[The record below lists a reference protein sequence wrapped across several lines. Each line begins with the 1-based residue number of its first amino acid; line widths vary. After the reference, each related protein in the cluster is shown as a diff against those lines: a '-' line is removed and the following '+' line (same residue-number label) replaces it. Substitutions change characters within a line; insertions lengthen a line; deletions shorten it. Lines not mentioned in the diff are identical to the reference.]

1 MKVLVAVD
9 GSPSSTAAVEAVAAR
24 PWPEGTALE
33 VLTVI
38 HTAVPFVL
46 DPTYALVFV
55 HIDHLE
61 KARQHAPEIAEQ
73 AAAMLRRPGLTV
85 TTQILEGSPKTEILE
100 EAERWEADLIVVGT
114 HGHGAAARFLLGSVA
129 HSVVLHAP
137 CSVEVVRVKHVAEG
151 ATA

>member
-24 PWPEGTALE
+24 TWAEGTVVE

-38 HTAVPFVL
+38 HTGVPFIL
-46 DPTYALVFV
+46 DPTYAIIFV

-61 KARQHAPEIAEQ
+61 KARQQAPEIAER
-73 AAAMLRRPGLTV
+73 AAAMLRRPNLTV

-100 EAERWEADLIVVGT
+100 EAERWGADLIMLGT

-137 CSVEVVRVKHVAEG
+137 CSVEVVRVRRDAAVA
-151 ATA
+151 TP